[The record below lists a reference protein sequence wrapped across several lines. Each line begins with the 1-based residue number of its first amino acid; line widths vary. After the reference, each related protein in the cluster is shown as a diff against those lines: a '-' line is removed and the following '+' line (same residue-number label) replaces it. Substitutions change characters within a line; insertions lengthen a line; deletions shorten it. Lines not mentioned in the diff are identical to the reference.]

1 MPKKLC
7 ISNWTWESWS
17 FFRVNFPK
25 SEDMNE
31 NATSLRKSTQCEPSA
46 INSPLVNLHKLNCCK
61 FSAQNCDKTCVLLAG
76 KSCNVIIC
84 IIARIRKRQNSTIS
98 RFVFPV
104 YYKFSPNR
112 IKVKASIN
120 FFKYVFLLSLHEFT
134 SLRIKILFFQILIP
148 IFFSLI
154 H

>member
-1 MPKKLC
+1 
-7 ISNWTWESWS
+7 
-17 FFRVNFPK
+17 
-25 SEDMNE
+25 MNE
-31 NATSLRKSTQCEPSA
+31 NATSLRKLTHCEPSA

-98 RFVFPV
+98 RFVFRFIT
-104 YYKFSPNR
+104 YKFSPNR

-134 SLRIKILFFQILIP
+134 SVRIKILFFQILTDRNSVTSAQP
-148 IFFSLI
+148 
-154 H
+154 